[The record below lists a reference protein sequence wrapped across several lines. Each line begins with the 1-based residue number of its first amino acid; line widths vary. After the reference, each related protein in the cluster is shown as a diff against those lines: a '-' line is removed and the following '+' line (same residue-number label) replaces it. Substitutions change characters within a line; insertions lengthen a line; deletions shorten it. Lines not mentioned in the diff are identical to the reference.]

1 MRTGVGATVTTQRP
15 PAGTSPPEAEAL
27 QQLARLQALTGALA
41 STLDEDEIL
50 SVVLSHAAL
59 FDASAGLLAMRR
71 GDEVEIVL
79 HFGDSL
85 PDVIDSWRVFPL
97 SMDSLVSDVVRDG
110 QRLVIRDRQE
120 MLARYPALA
129 GSVTFDGVWL
139 GLPLADRDEPLGSLT
154 LRFPPGT
161 ALDAETIDYL
171 QLLAHQIGLSLGR
184 ARLVEELRSRAE
196 LERRLL
202 GIVGHDLRTPLSAI
216 LYAAGLLPKDGAV
229 GDLSERI
236 ERSARRMSDIIR
248 SAMDL
253 SFEQATASRLVS
265 LDVVV
270 RDQLDELR
278 AAFPDRVLIHRSE
291 VHRTGPVDP
300 IATAQILANLV
311 RNGLE
316 HGDSEGPVTV
326 TLRAVDDEVRV
337 DVHNRNQDGPIPPGQ
352 RQRLFDAFTRGDG
365 TRGEGMGL
373 GLYIVRELA
382 QRMGGRIDV
391 ASDGSGTVFSLALPD
406 PFASMRPGAS
416 A

>member
-1 MRTGVGATVTTQRP
+1 MP
-15 PAGTSPPEAEAL
+15 PSPPEAEAL
-27 QQLARLQALTGALA
+27 QQLAKLQALTGALA
-41 STLDEDEIL
+41 STLDERETL

-59 FDASAGLLAMRR
+59 FEASAGLLAMRR
-71 GDEVEIVL
+71 GDEVEIAL
-79 HFGDSL
+79 HFGEL
-85 PDVIDSWRVFPL
+85 QPEVIESWRVFPIT
-97 SMDSLVSDVVRDG
+97 MDSFVSEVLRDG
-110 QRLVIRDRQE
+110 QLLMIRDRDE
-120 MLARYPALA
+120 MLARYPALTE
-129 GSVTFDGVWL
+129 SVPVDGVWL
-139 GLPLADRDEPLGSLT
+139 GLPLTDRDEPLGTLT

-161 ALDAETIDYL
+161 ELDAEKTDYL
-171 QLLAHQIGLSLGR
+171 QLLARQIGLSLGR
-184 ARLVEELRSRAE
+184 ARLVEELRGRAE

-216 LYAAGLLPKDGAV
+216 LYAAALLPKDGAV

-253 SFEQATASRLVS
+253 SFEQATASRLVA

-278 AAFPDRVLIHRSE
+278 AAFPERELVYRSE
-291 VHRTGPVDP
+291 ALRTGPVDP
-300 IATAQILANLV
+300 IAAAQVLANLV

-316 HGDSEGPVTV
+316 HGDAEGPVTV

-337 DVHNRNQDGPIPPGQ
+337 DVHNLNRGEPIAPGR

-365 TRGEGMGL
+365 TRSEGMGL
-373 GLYIVRELA
+373 GLYIVRELV

-391 ASDGSGTVFSLALPD
+391 GSDASGTVFSLALPD
-406 PFASMRPGAS
+406 PLAAMRPEAS